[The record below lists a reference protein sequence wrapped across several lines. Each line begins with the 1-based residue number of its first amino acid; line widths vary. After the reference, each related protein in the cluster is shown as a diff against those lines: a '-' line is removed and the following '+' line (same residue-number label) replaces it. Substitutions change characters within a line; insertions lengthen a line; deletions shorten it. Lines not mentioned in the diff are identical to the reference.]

1 MDKYVGEME
10 AIDFRNSI
18 FSKDGR
24 YTQFTMEDGA
34 QAEHYFTMLM
44 GDDVELRRDY
54 IYENIDWEGTID

>member
-1 MDKYVGEME
+1 ME
-10 AIDFRNSI
+10 AIDFKNSI

-24 YTQFTMEDGA
+24 YTQFTMEDGE
-34 QAEHYFTMLM
+34 QAEYYFTMLM